1 MPRGVRRLQPGV
13 RLGPARRGPE
23 ARRPPRAAPC
33 RPVSETVPLRTA
45 SGKSGFQ
52 VSMGKVEPWWGTA
65 AVVARGWLGGPLAP
79 GRARS
84 SRPVPPSSTAW
95 GFCRD
100 VGARGRLAWTLT
112 PGPSW
117 AGQRWLTGSKAPDS
131 GAAPVTFSQA
141 SRGLWEGASSER
153 ASITAYAWQGTR
165 HGGRAGEWGAWGPPS
180 PGQLCPRPFPAPH
193 CPPAG
198 PGSSREGRAKARGAG
213 PARRPPALPAW
224 ERKMRGERAAGMRGP
239 HKGSRGL
246 LGVSPYGHPLLCA
259 R

>member
-1 MPRGVRRLQPGV
+1 M
-13 RLGPARRGPE
+13 
-23 ARRPPRAAPC
+23 
-33 RPVSETVPLRTA
+33 
-45 SGKSGFQ
+45 
-52 VSMGKVEPWWGTA
+52 
-65 AVVARGWLGGPLAP
+65 
-79 GRARS
+79 
-84 SRPVPPSSTAW
+84 
-95 GFCRD
+95 
-100 VGARGRLAWTLT
+100 GARGRLAWTLT

-198 PGSSREGRAKARGAG
+198 PGSSREGRAKAQGAG

-224 ERKMRGERAAGMRGP
+224 ERETRGERAAGTRGP

-246 LGVSPYGHPLLCA
+246 LGCPPTVTPFSVPGESQALRASVHMLLLVIVAKTGPREAVPVCGRLWGHRGDSTERLWGCGRA
-259 R
+259 AFQS

>member
-1 MPRGVRRLQPGV
+1 
-13 RLGPARRGPE
+13 
-23 ARRPPRAAPC
+23 
-33 RPVSETVPLRTA
+33 
-45 SGKSGFQ
+45 
-52 VSMGKVEPWWGTA
+52 MGKVEPWWGTA

-224 ERKMRGERAAGMRGP
+224 ERKTRGERAAGTRGP

-246 LGVSPYGHPLLCA
+246 LGGVPLRSPPSLCPVSSRHSGQACTCCCW
-259 R
+259 